1 MLPVNEAVSEA
12 YAEGG
17 AEQRPGV
24 RHQGP
29 VRDSKVTNHADE
41 KTGGRKLR
49 RGNLEPLLMLVLASY
64 IKIYNINFCLNR
76 IYSIHC

>member
-12 YAEGG
+12 DAEGG

-29 VRDSKVTNHADE
+29 VRDSKVTNHAHE
-41 KTGGRKLR
+41 KAGRRKLR
-49 RGNLEPLLMLVLASY
+49 RGNSTVDGVLLREVSA
-64 IKIYNINFCLNR
+64 YNLN
-76 IYSIHC
+76 